1 MAGTSMA
8 TPHVAGAAALM
19 MAVNPALKG
28 DPQRVMDILRQTAVP
43 ITSTQVCGAVP
54 ATTFP
59 NPVQGY
65 GRIDA
70 LAAVILADTIFKNG
84 IE

>member
-1 MAGTSMA
+1 MS
-8 TPHVAGAAALM
+8 
-19 MAVNPALKG
+19 VNPALKG

-43 ITSTQVCGAVP
+43 INSIQTCGGIA

-70 LAAVILADTIFKNG
+70 YAAVILADTIFKNG
-84 IE
+84 LQ

>member
-1 MAGTSMA
+1 
-8 TPHVAGAAALM
+8 

-43 ITSTQVCGAVP
+43 ISSSQVCGSVP
-54 ATTFP
+54 STTFP

-70 LAAVILADTIFKNG
+70 YAAVILADTIFKNG
-84 IE
+84 FE